1 MAQTF
6 KVNDRVQLNSG
17 GPCMTI
23 ERIEG
28 GEATCVWFAGQKVQ
42 RETFAVGNL
51 TEYAPPGI
59 VPPLIG

>member
-1 MAQTF
+1 
-6 KVNDRVQLNSG
+6 
-17 GPCMTI
+17 MTI